1 MAVKKNAE
9 EAENKSVKKTAAKTA
24 AKSTTKSA
32 AKPAE
37 KVAAKSATKTAAKTE
52 KKSSATKATAT
63 KTAAK
68 AATAKT
74 ETKTA
79 TKTVAKTA
87 AKSAATKTETKAATK
102 AATKT
107 EKKSSA
113 TKTAATKTAA
123 KAATAKTETKPATK
137 TVAKTAAK
145 STATKAETKAA
156 TKATTKA
163 ETKAATKT
171 VRKSV
176 AKSTVE
182 TAAKLEQSFDAEY
195 LVLMQKDP
203 NWLHAFW
210 EVSEER
216 MEQTKNGKG
225 KLVLRLFDISND
237 LTVQRG
243 KKRKFH
249 DVAVPADAR
258 SWYVENPVGNSCMA
272 VLGSVEGDRF
282 MPILESSPVLTFD
295 KNAVV
300 PSLDDEFVRASLGGS
315 VNGNFMSSGFSSTTA
330 ESWLNSLRL
339 GSSSESM
346 FSGALSSAAL
356 KSNEIAAPKDSV
368 NYGKDFF
375 LWVKTRLIVYG
386 GTRPDAH
393 LQVRGEPFPLNPDGT
408 FSFEEDLPDS
418 TKIIPVFA
426 TDKDGD
432 FPTTIVPIVV
442 KRTE

>member
-1 MAVKKNAE
+1 
-9 EAENKSVKKTAAKTA
+9 
-24 AKSTTKSA
+24 
-32 AKPAE
+32 
-37 KVAAKSATKTAAKTE
+37 
-52 KKSSATKATAT
+52 
-63 KTAAK
+63 
-68 AATAKT
+68 
-74 ETKTA
+74 
-79 TKTVAKTA
+79 
-87 AKSAATKTETKAATK
+87 
-102 AATKT
+102 
-107 EKKSSA
+107 
-113 TKTAATKTAA
+113 
-123 KAATAKTETKPATK
+123 
-137 TVAKTAAK
+137 
-145 STATKAETKAA
+145 
-156 TKATTKA
+156 
-163 ETKAATKT
+163 
-171 VRKSV
+171 
-176 AKSTVE
+176 
-182 TAAKLEQSFDAEY
+182 
-195 LVLMQKDP
+195 MQKDP

-210 EVSEER
+210 EVSEKR
-216 MEQTKNGKG
+216 VNQAKNGKG
-225 KLVLRLFDISND
+225 KLVLRLFDITDD
-237 LTVQRG
+237 LTVQRS

-249 DVAVPADAR
+249 DVEVPADAR

-272 VLGSVEGDRF
+272 VLGSVDGNQF

-295 KNAVV
+295 KNATV
-300 PSLDDEFVRASLGGS
+300 PSFDDEFVRASLGGS
-315 VNGNFMSSGFSSTTA
+315 VQGNFMSSGFSSTTA

>member
-1 MAVKKNAE
+1 MAVKKNAKDTKTE
-9 EAENKSVKKTAAKTA
+9 TKSVKKV
-24 AKSTTKSA
+24 A
-32 AKPAE
+32 AKPAV
-37 KVAAKSATKTAAKTE
+37 KPAPKPAAKPVAKPAVKAPAKAVAKPATKPVAKAVAAKSATKPAAKPAP
-52 KKSSATKATAT
+52 KASAKP
-63 KTAAK
+63 AAK
-68 AATAKT
+68 PAVKPAVKAP
-74 ETKTA
+74 
-79 TKTVAKTA
+79 V
-87 AKSAATKTETKAATK
+87 KAATK
-102 AATKT
+102 VPAKVVAKAPAKLATKPV
-107 EKKSSA
+107 
-113 TKTAATKTAA
+113 A
-123 KAATAKTETKPATK
+123 KAVVAKPATK
-137 TVAKTAAK
+137 PAKPAPKPPVKATAKPVTKPVAKP
-145 STATKAETKAA
+145 
-156 TKATTKA
+156 
-163 ETKAATKT
+163 
-171 VRKSV
+171 V
-176 AKSTVE
+176 AKAP
-182 TAAKLEQSFDAEY
+182 AAKLEQPFDAEY

-216 MEQTKNGKG
+216 VKRSKNGKG
-225 KLVLRLFDISND
+225 KLVLRLFDITDD
-237 LTVQRG
+237 LTVQRS

-249 DVAVPADAR
+249 DVEVPADAR

-272 VLGSVEGDRF
+272 VLGSVDGNQF

-295 KNAVV
+295 KNATV
-300 PSLDDEFVRASLGGS
+300 PSFDDEFVRASLGGS
-315 VNGNFMSSGFSSTTA
+315 VQGNFMSSGFSSTTA